1 MEISKANTGN
11 LEVDL
16 QPMDAGV
23 LLSQTAGEFAERCE
37 AAGLSL
43 VTDIPEGA
51 LTIMADG
58 RRIWRVFEN
67 LMNNAI
73 KYSLAGSR
81 VYVSL
86 HKEGQEAVFVIR
98 NTSKQALNISPKE
111 LTERFVRGDAS
122 RTTEGSGLGLSIA
135 KSLTEL
141 QNGRMDIAIDGD
153 LFKVVLRFKVL

>member
-1 MEISKANTGN
+1 M
-11 LEVDL
+11 
-16 QPMDAGV
+16 
-23 LLSQTAGEFAERCE
+23 
-37 AAGLSL
+37 
-43 VTDIPEGA
+43 
-51 LTIMADG
+51 TIMADG